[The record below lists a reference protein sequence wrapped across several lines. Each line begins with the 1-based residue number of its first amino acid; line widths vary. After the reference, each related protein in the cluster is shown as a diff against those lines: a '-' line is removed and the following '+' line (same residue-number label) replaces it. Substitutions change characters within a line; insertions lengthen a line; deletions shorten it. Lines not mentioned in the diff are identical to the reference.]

1 MHCRG
6 GRLDFE
12 RSGRYPV
19 YLPEKSRFV
28 DFWTGRAKVGGRAV
42 NAAAPLDTIPL
53 YVKAGSILP
62 IAESVQYAS
71 GKPWKTLEIRVYPGA
86 NGAFTLYE
94 DEGDGYACEDG
105 FFSEIDF
112 NYEDTSRT
120 LTISKRRGEFP
131 GMLRRRSFRIVVV
144 APCRG
149 AGGGFT
155 PEPDAIV
162 GYDGCPVVVAL
173 G

>member
-1 MHCRG
+1 M
-6 GRLDFE
+6 LS
-12 RSGRYPV
+12 RST
-19 YLPEKSRFV
+19 K
-28 DFWTGRAKVGGRAV
+28 TRATATPTKMA
-42 NAAAPLDTIPL
+42 
-53 YVKAGSILP
+53 
-62 IAESVQYAS
+62 
-71 GKPWKTLEIRVYPGA
+71 
-86 NGAFTLYE
+86 
-94 DEGDGYACEDG
+94 